1 LQQQQQQQQ
10 QQQLQQQPIRRVPS
24 PMILSVAR
32 PTLSSQKKN
41 SRPSTASPQDNG
53 GSGKRRAEMFACRDR
68 L

>member
-1 LQQQQQQQQ
+1 MQFAQQQQQQQQ
-10 QQQLQQQPIRRVPS
+10 QQQIRRVPS

-53 GSGKRRAEMFACRDR
+53 SNGDR
-68 L
+68 LRGVMA